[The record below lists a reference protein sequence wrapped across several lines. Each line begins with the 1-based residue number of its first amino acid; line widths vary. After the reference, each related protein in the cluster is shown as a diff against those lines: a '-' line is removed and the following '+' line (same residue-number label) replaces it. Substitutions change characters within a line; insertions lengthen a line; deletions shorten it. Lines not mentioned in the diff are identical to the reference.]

1 MSKAWNAIKWL
12 LYLGLPGICAG
23 FLLKIFAPQ
32 MIVWLYIGVACML
45 PIGLCIL
52 VSDKVPTYLL
62 PVIYMVASV
71 AIVWFLYVAG
81 DSLLPE
87 ETYYTTRGGRS
98 SGSYISRT
106 HEATGSYLAAWT
118 GLALFVFGAIGAWV
132 MIGDALA
139 AYRKKCNPAP
149 PEATKQSRLPG

>member
-1 MSKAWNAIKWL
+1 MSKAWDAIKWI
-12 LYLGLPGICAG
+12 LYLWTPAICAG

-45 PIGLCIL
+45 PFGLCVL

-62 PVIYMVASV
+62 PVIYIVASV

-87 ETYYTTRGGRS
+87 EAYYTTSGGRS
-98 SGSYISRT
+98 SGSSISRT
-106 HEATGSYLAAWT
+106 HEVTGSYLAAWT
-118 GLALFVFGAIGAWV
+118 GLALFFFGAIGAWV
-132 MIGDALA
+132 MLGDALA
-139 AYRKKCNPAP
+139 TYRKKHTPSPLEAP
-149 PEATKQSRLPG
+149 KKSRLPK